1 MPTTTLR
8 TEADIVAAA
17 AALLGFAPTNSIVAY
32 MLHRDTA
39 TPATWWSAAAIR
51 FDVTITAEQA
61 ANFPATCN
69 LRPETNHA
77 AVLLAVCDQSSR
89 MARRHR
95 PRRPARRATRRRHPR
110 AAPHHDPRRHH
121 RRRSGMTPT
130 AAQPART
137 YPYTDS
143 LVTAHRVLGGERVS
157 PARSDIEAE
166 FAPLP
171 PAPPIALGDHGELV
185 ITAAEE
191 IAAALEG
198 HPISR
203 TLPTRAGIAITA
215 DVAVRDAMIAAAAQ
229 HSETGAQ
236 LWTHIARRL
245 RGQPR
250 AEALTIAAV
259 CYCLLGD
266 EHPRRH
272 RNATLHSMK
281 PKPPRPRR
289 RGSPLCC
296 WPRFAPVSRPS
307 RSATCSP
314 TTPLGD

>member
-17 AALLGFAPTNSIVAY
+17 AAFLGFAPTNSIVAY
-32 MLHRDTA
+32 MLHHDTTTA
-39 TPATWWSAAAIR
+39 DLVVRSAIR
-51 FDVTITAEQA
+51 FDVTITIEQA
-61 ANFPATCN
+61 AKFPATCN

-77 AVLLAVCDQSSR
+77 AVLLAICDESYQWHALTILDTLR
-89 MARRHR
+89 DAL
-95 PRRPARRATRRRHPR
+95 RATGINVLRRLMTRDVTTEGQWY
-110 AAPHHDPRRHH
+110 DPDT
-121 RRRSGMTPT
+121 GATGP
-130 AAQPART
+130 T

-157 PARSDIEAE
+157 PARSDIQAE

-185 ITAAEE
+185 IAAAEE

-229 HSETGAQ
+229 HTEAGAQ
-236 LWTHIARRL
+236 LWTHIGRRL
-245 RGQPR
+245 RGRPR
-250 AEALTIAAV
+250 AEALTIAAA
-259 CYCLLGD
+259 CYCLLED
-266 EHPRRH
+266 SVRAAIAARAALEEAE
-272 RNATLHSMK
+272 ATTA
-281 PKPPRPRR
+281 PPPRLALMLLAALRS
-289 RGSPLCC
+289 GMSPEQI
-296 WPRFAPVSRPS
+296 RAAIID
-307 RSATCSP
+307 ATKP
-314 TTPLGD
+314 E

>member
-1 MPTTTLR
+1 MPTTALR

-17 AALLGFAPTNSIVAY
+17 AFLGFAPTNSIVAY

-39 TPATWWSAAAIR
+39 TGDLVVRSAIR

-61 ANFPATCN
+61 AKFPATCN

-77 AVLLAVCDQSSR
+77 AVLLAVCDESYEWHAATCALDALRDALAS
-89 MARRHR
+89 AGITVLRRLMTR
-95 PRRPARRATRRRHPR
+95 DVTTDGKWYDSDSGATGP
-110 AAPHHDPRRHH
+110 
-121 RRRSGMTPT
+121 
-130 AAQPART
+130 T

-143 LVTAHRVLGGERVS
+143 LVTPHRVLSGERVS
-157 PARSDIEAE
+157 PARSDIQAE

-185 ITAAEE
+185 ITAAQE

-229 HSETGAQ
+229 HTEAGAQ
-236 LWTHIARRL
+236 LWTHIGRRL

-250 AEALTIAAV
+250 AEALTIAAA
-259 CYCLLGD
+259 CYCLLEDTVRAAIAARVALD
-266 EHPRRH
+266 EAE
-272 RNATLHSMK
+272 ATK
-281 PKPPRPRR
+281 TPPPRLALILLTALRSGMP
-289 RGSPLCC
+289 PKEI
-296 WPRFAPVSRPS
+296 
-307 RSATCSP
+307 RSAIIDATNP
-314 TTPLGD
+314 E